1 MADVINLGQ
10 RVSSVDVSPQFQPYS
25 KVIIHI
31 NDDEAVEV
39 GNNTGQTLEFDN
51 PFGSREMAQNIL
63 NRLSGYQYQPYQ
75 ADGALL
81 DPAAEIGDAVGT
93 ATSYGGLFTR
103 SRKFGRLMKADISA
117 PHDEEINHEFKYES
131 PQERK
136 FTRVTGE
143 IRASLI
149 LTNNK
154 IEAEVVNREAQ
165 GAELSSRITL
175 TATQLS
181 SEIINRQNADSE
193 MSSRITQTANSLE
206 SEITNREN
214 ADNTLSSR
222 ITQTDTKIETEVSR
236 ATRAEGNLSSRI
248 TQTNTKIETEVSRAT
263 RAEGKLSSRITQTDS
278 AISTEVSRATNA
290 EGNLSTRITQNAN
303 GITAEVR
310 RATQAEGNLQSSLS
324 IQASEIAAKVSA
336 SGGGGSFSWVLNSNS
351 HTWKS
356 NGTDVMRVSASGL
369 WLKGNIEATSGKIG
383 NFNIGSNAIW
393 NNISE
398 FGGSQTFGVYVGTDG
413 IQLGQEFKV
422 SSDGRVDA
430 TNLYA
435 TDMALLG
442 TLWFKDDDDNWL
454 YINANSLRQGAQQSY
469 NNYNSWNGT
478 TSTVN
483 SNRDHWTNG
492 ANGGIDWNNAQSSS
506 TTSRPNVFMRH
517 CDCYSF
523 ACSDYVYAA
532 NGFRTGYFTATW
544 RTAYVKDQNGNNMT
558 LYYLGR

>member
-1 MADVINLGQ
+1 MADVISLGQ

-25 KVIIHI
+25 KVIIHV
-31 NDDEAVEV
+31 DDDTTIEV
-39 GNNTGQTLEFDN
+39 GNNTGRVLEFDN
-51 PFGSREMAQNIL
+51 PFGTREMAQNIL

-143 IRASLI
+143 IKASII
-149 LTNNK
+149 LTNNM
-154 IEAEVVNREAQ
+154 IQSEVVA
-165 GAELSSRITL
+165 
-175 TATQLS
+175 
-181 SEIINRQNADSE
+181 RQNADNE
-193 MSSRITQTANSLE
+193 MSSRITQTANS
-206 SEITNREN
+206 IT
-214 ADNTLSSR
+214 A
-222 ITQTDTKIETEVSR
+222 EVVR
-236 ATRAEGNLSSRI
+236 ATS
-248 TQTNTKIETEVSRAT
+248 
-263 RAEGKLSSRITQTDS
+263 
-278 AISTEVSRATNA
+278 A
-290 EGNLSTRITQNAN
+290 EGNLSTRITQTADSITAEVARATAAEGQMSSRISQNADSISAEVIRATAAEGTLSSRITQN
-303 GITAEVR
+303 ADGITAEVS
-310 RATQAEGNLQSSLS
+310 RATRAEGTLRSSLS
-324 IQASEIAAKVSA
+324 VQASQIEAKVDS
-336 SGGGGSFSWVLNSNS
+336 SGGGGSFSWILNSDS

-393 NNISE
+393 NNISQ
-398 FGGSQTFGVYVGTDG
+398 FGGSQSSGVYVGTDG

-442 TLWFKDDDDNWL
+442 TLWFKDDDNNWL

-483 SNRDHWTNG
+483 TNG
-492 ANGGIDWNNAQSSS
+492 SYWTDGSGYGYNYNSAINGDSLSSGLRCKYLMASSGAAVYGTLYANGSFYCLGHNAKWGSI
-506 TTSRPNVFMRH
+506 TVGGKV
-517 CDCYSF
+517 YSVLT
-523 ACSDYVYAA
+523 Y
-532 NGFRTGYFTATW
+532 
-544 RTAYVKDQNGNNMT
+544 
-558 LYYLGR
+558 

>member
-1 MADVINLGQ
+1 MADVISLGQ

-39 GNNTGQTLEFDN
+39 GNNTGRTLEFDN

-103 SRKFGRLMKADISA
+103 SRKFGRMMKADISA

-193 MSSRITQTANSLE
+193 MSSRITQTANSLA
-206 SEITNREN
+206 SEITNRQN

-248 TQTNTKIETEVSRAT
+248 TQTDTKIETEVSRAT
-263 RAEGKLSSRITQTDS
+263 NAEGKLSSRITQTDS
-278 AISTEVSRATNA
+278 SISTEVNRATAA

-324 IQASEIAAKVSA
+324 IQASEIAAKVSS
-336 SGGGGSFSWVLNSNS
+336 SGGGSSFSWVLNSNS
-351 HTWKS
+351 HTWKA
-356 NGTDVMRVSASGL
+356 NNTEVMRVSASGL
-369 WLKGNIEATSGKIG
+369 WLKGQIEAQSGKIG
-383 NFNIGSNAIW
+383 GFDIGSNALSYNGLTWGDTSKNYGAYIGQ
-393 NNISE
+393 N
-398 FGGSQTFGVYVGTDG
+398 G
-413 IQLGQEFKV
+413 IQLGQNFA
-422 SSDGRVDA
+422 VDNGG
-430 TNLYA
+430 NLRARNIDLY
-435 TDMALLG
+435 G
-442 TLWFKDDDDNWL
+442 TLNFYN
-454 YINANSLRQGAQQSY
+454 YNGSYAGSMSTANFLTGASEAY
-469 NNYNSWNGT
+469 NNYGSWNGA
-478 TSTVN
+478 TSTVS
-483 SNRDHWTNG
+483 SNREHWTNG
-492 ANGGIDWNNAQSSS
+492 ANGGINWNNTQSSS
-506 TTSRPNVFMRH
+506 TTSRPNIFVRH

-523 ACSDYVYAA
+523 ACSDYVYAE

-544 RTAYVKDQNGNNMT
+544 RTAYVKDQNGNNIT